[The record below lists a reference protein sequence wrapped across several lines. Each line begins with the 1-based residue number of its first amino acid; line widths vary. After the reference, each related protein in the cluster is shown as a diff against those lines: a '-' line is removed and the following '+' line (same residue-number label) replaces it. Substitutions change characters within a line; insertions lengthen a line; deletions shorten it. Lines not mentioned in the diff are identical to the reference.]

1 MAPKRGRSALVLST
15 CIALLGLGGS
25 AQAAGVTFS
34 TFINGTD
41 ISNAIGQDNTIGI
54 TYAGNKFVG
63 SVYVGGNNG
72 QLYQSNL
79 SGTGVTAFGSALPGA
94 DGETV
99 LAASLGQ
106 AGFAKGNIFASPG
119 GTTSIYQYANCGGT
133 PTLFASIPTGQY
145 VRQIFFDPGS
155 SFGGDMLVTTNAGNI
170 YKVTSAGA
178 VSFLA
183 STGEDT
189 EGMDIASS
197 KFGKYAGQLLT
208 TSEGSGTI
216 RAISAGGTITVLEN
230 SSGAPL
236 HINEAETVSVVP
248 LNFGVS
254 GNPLEGFYVA
264 NYPVDIQ
271 KAGVTSQF
279 ASYLGDAIVTE
290 EDSVNSP
297 LWDISYNSTGD
308 YFSLSEIGMLPD
320 QSEDGFFLTAQRIT
334 DVGVAAAARSWPDRL
349 KPAEIGSGAFGR
361 RFRFLATA
369 LGVAMPPVRA
379 GRGMLMPLIRFGWA
393 QFGRACTCANRATV
407 AGVSTRYRPLARGS
421 PSNVAG
427 SCKWQPRSQNR
438 ALPVP
443 AIPSP

>member
-1 MAPKRGRSALVLST
+1 MSPKRSHSALVLSA
-15 CIALLGLGGS
+15 CVSLLGLGGH

-34 TFINGTD
+34 TFINGGN
-41 ISNAIGQDNTIGI
+41 ISAAIGQDNTIGI
-54 TYAGNKFVG
+54 AYAGNKFVG
-63 SVYVGGNNG
+63 SVYLGSDNG

-79 SGTGVTAFGSALPGA
+79 NGTGVTAFGSPLPGA

-106 AGFAKGNIFASPG
+106 GGFAHGNIFASPG
-119 GTTSIYQYANCGGT
+119 GTTGIYEYANSGGA

-155 SFGGDMLVTTNAGNI
+155 SFGGNMLVTTNLGNI
-170 YKVTSAGA
+170 YSVTSAGA
-178 VSFLA
+178 VKFIV

-197 KFGKYAGQLLT
+197 KFGKFAGQLLT

-216 RAISAGGTITVLEN
+216 RAITPGGAITVLDN
-230 SSGAPL
+230 ASGAPL

-290 EDSVNSP
+290 EDSSNSP
-297 LWDISYNSTGD
+297 LWDISYNGSGD
-308 YFSLSEIGMLPD
+308 SFSLLEIGNLPD
-320 QSEDGFFLTAQRIT
+320 QSEDGFFLTAQRIH
-334 DVGVAAAARSWPDRL
+334 DVGVPEPLTLSLFGAGLVGAAAL
-349 KPAEIGSGAFGR
+349 R
-361 RFRFLATA
+361 RRKKT
-369 LGVAMPPVRA
+369 
-379 GRGMLMPLIRFGWA
+379 
-393 QFGRACTCANRATV
+393 
-407 AGVSTRYRPLARGS
+407 
-421 PSNVAG
+421 
-427 SCKWQPRSQNR
+427 
-438 ALPVP
+438 
-443 AIPSP
+443 